1 MFDIYLDFR
10 QRSKYTIQKLPQSFE
25 IGFKLSD
32 SIDKKYIQG
41 QYERKDIELS
51 DSMKINNSGLK
62 PKQVATSDSEI
73 SKPFVTS
80 SPTNS
85 DAKLMM
91 EKILGDFK
99 NG

>member
-1 MFDIYLDFR
+1 
-10 QRSKYTIQKLPQSFE
+10 
-25 IGFKLSD
+25 
-32 SIDKKYIQG
+32 
-41 QYERKDIELS
+41 
-51 DSMKINNSGLK
+51 MKINNSGLK

-91 EKILGDFK
+91 EKITGDFK